1 MAREEIPNTA
11 HKLKIITSPVKSA
24 VIGKKISPKDKMN
37 RRLILNINVFLL
49 RQDKMKKTYWTIAAC
64 AYKMRE
70 NELTIGVTTVDG
82 KMGTT
87 LKNMRSHAL
96 ELSHFM
102 KDQGLTPKVP
112 RIIFYVHKHDEES
125 YLEKLNT
132 LIDSV
137 ELNMNLNVEN

>member
-1 MAREEIPNTA
+1 MPRTQTSKAPNS
-11 HKLKIITSPVKSA
+11 LKIITSSSKPTLNSKSN
-24 VIGKKISPKDKMN
+24 SLKDKVN
-37 RRLILNINVFLL
+37 RRLILNISVFLL
-49 RQDKMKKTYWTIAAC
+49 RQDKMKRTYWTIATC
-64 AYKMRE
+64 AYKIRE
-70 NELTIGVTTVDG
+70 NELSIGVTTVDG

-112 RIIFYVHKHDEES
+112 RIAFYVHKHDEES
-125 YLEKLNT
+125 DLDKLNN

-137 ELNMNLNVEN
+137 KLDLNLNTES

>member
-1 MAREEIPNTA
+1 MPRTQTSNIPNN
-11 HKLKIITSPVKSA
+11 LKIITSSTKPTLNNKSN
-24 VIGKKISPKDKMN
+24 SPKDKVN
-37 RRLILNINVFLL
+37 RRLILNISVFLL
-49 RQDKMKKTYWTIAAC
+49 RQDKMKRTYWTIAAC

-70 NELTIGVTTVDG
+70 NELNIGVTTVDG

-96 ELSHFM
+96 ELGHFM

-112 RIIFYVHKHDEES
+112 RILFYVHKHDEES
-125 YLEKLNT
+125 FLEKLNN

-137 ELNMNLNVEN
+137 ELGLSQNAES

>member
-1 MAREEIPNTA
+1 MAKKEIPNTT
-11 HKLKIITSPVKSA
+11 HKLKIVTAPLKSSI
-24 VIGKKISPKDKMN
+24 IGKKISPKDKAN
-37 RRLILNINVFLL
+37 RRMILNISVFLL
-49 RQDKMKKTYWTIAAC
+49 RQDKMKKTYWTIASC
-64 AYKMRE
+64 SYKMRE
-70 NELTIGVTTVDG
+70 NELMIGITTVDG

-96 ELSHFM
+96 ELSHFI

-112 RIIFYVHKHDEES
+112 RIVFYVYKHDEEN

-137 ELNMNLNVEN
+137 ELDLKLNSEI